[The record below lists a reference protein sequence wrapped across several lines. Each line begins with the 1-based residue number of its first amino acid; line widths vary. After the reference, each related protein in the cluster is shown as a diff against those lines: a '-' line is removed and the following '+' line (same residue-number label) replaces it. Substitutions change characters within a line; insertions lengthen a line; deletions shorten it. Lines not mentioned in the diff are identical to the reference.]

1 LYALLRINY
10 ENLLLFM
17 QLHRKERQ
25 IYLVRIELYGLIKIP
40 IIDTKN
46 YSSILF
52 EDEELE
58 DVLF

>member
-1 LYALLRINY
+1 
-10 ENLLLFM
+10 M